1 MAKTHTRYVC
11 QECGRVAAT
20 YMGKCPQCGS
30 FNSMVE
36 EVIHDEP
43 VAKSTAVRGLTGR
56 SSPRSIGDVSSDA
69 EDRIHLPIG
78 EFARVLGGGIVPGSI
93 VLVGGDPGIGKC
105 VTGDTRILDPLTGDF
120 FSIREWAQGQRRV
133 LALDEES
140 LRLQSVPISAFF
152 NRGRRP
158 IVQIQTELGRTL
170 KCTPDHPLL
179 APDGWAPADSF
190 KPGDRIA
197 APRALPHFG
206 TQPLPEAKVKLI
218 AYILSDGS
226 AQSSIGVTNSL
237 PEVAHDME
245 EIASAF
251 GMRVVSYAKRSNQAI
266 QYRFVSMKG
275 QRSIARS
282 DIALALRAVQKQR
295 QIRWAEWAR
304 SAQISYALL
313 NVWRRGEAA
322 PRADDLQRLAQ
333 AVDLSIEELAPEARS
348 QAEKSTPI
356 ARYLAE
362 IGLRYTRAANK
373 TIPACIFR
381 LPRNELALFLKT
393 LFTCDGSVYIN
404 QYGQPGV
411 SYSTISQRL
420 AEDVQHLLLRFGISA
435 KLRTKH
441 MQVNEKPYFA
451 YEVTFLGVP
460 QVQHFIRE
468 IGILGREN
476 ISRRIR
482 EMKVPV
488 LPSTQ
493 RDTIPTGVNFWKLL
507 QSVDPYSSLKKINH
521 LAGTSFH
528 PERPNGPLS
537 RYTVAKLANTYPL
550 PRLEA
555 LAFGDVLWDTI
566 KSVTPAGEAEVFD
579 LSVPGK
585 HNFVAN
591 DLIIHN
597 STLTLQMAIEMA
609 ATQRVLYVSGEESER
624 QIKMRAIRLSQSVGA
639 QRDGQGPNAKR
650 DAAVPLPKN
659 LLLVT
664 ETNLEII
671 LNHISEV
678 KPDLL
683 IVDSIQTVY
692 LSNMD
697 SSAGSVSQVREC
709 SSQLRELA
717 KTSGISVFVIGHVT
731 KEGTIAGPRV
741 LEHIV
746 DTVLYL
752 EGDRFQA
759 YRLLRSVKNRFGATS
774 EVGVFEMRE
783 GGLAEVTN
791 PSEAFLAE
799 RMINAAGSAIAVTME
814 GTRPILVEIQGLTSP
829 TQFGNARRTANGVD
843 FNRLLLIAA
852 VLTRRVGLKLGEQDV
867 FVNVVGG
874 LQIDEPA
881 ADLAIAAAIASSW
894 RDIPVKAEAVLIA
907 EIGLAGELRMP
918 GQMQARLREAQKLG
932 FKTAIVPKALRKGEP
947 YPTGIEIIEVRSIQ
961 QALDA
966 ALNVQRELPQGRKVA

>member
-11 QECGRVAAT
+11 QECGRVAAS

-43 VAKSTAVRGLTGR
+43 AAKGTAVRGLTGR
-56 SSPRSIGDVSSDA
+56 SSPRSIGDISSDS

-93 VLVGGDPGIGKC
+93 VLIGGDPGIGK
-105 VTGDTRILDPLTGDF
+105 
-120 FSIREWAQGQRRV
+120 
-133 LALDEES
+133 
-140 LRLQSVPISAFF
+140 
-152 NRGRRP
+152 
-158 IVQIQTELGRTL
+158 
-170 KCTPDHPLL
+170 
-179 APDGWAPADSF
+179 
-190 KPGDRIA
+190 
-197 APRALPHFG
+197 
-206 TQPLPEAKVKLI
+206 
-218 AYILSDGS
+218 
-226 AQSSIGVTNSL
+226 
-237 PEVAHDME
+237 
-245 EIASAF
+245 
-251 GMRVVSYAKRSNQAI
+251 
-266 QYRFVSMKG
+266 
-275 QRSIARS
+275 
-282 DIALALRAVQKQR
+282 
-295 QIRWAEWAR
+295 
-304 SAQISYALL
+304 
-313 NVWRRGEAA
+313 
-322 PRADDLQRLAQ
+322 
-333 AVDLSIEELAPEARS
+333 
-348 QAEKSTPI
+348 
-356 ARYLAE
+356 
-362 IGLRYTRAANK
+362 
-373 TIPACIFR
+373 
-381 LPRNELALFLKT
+381 
-393 LFTCDGSVYIN
+393 
-404 QYGQPGV
+404 
-411 SYSTISQRL
+411 
-420 AEDVQHLLLRFGISA
+420 
-435 KLRTKH
+435 
-441 MQVNEKPYFA
+441 
-451 YEVTFLGVP
+451 
-460 QVQHFIRE
+460 
-468 IGILGREN
+468 
-476 ISRRIR
+476 
-482 EMKVPV
+482 
-488 LPSTQ
+488 
-493 RDTIPTGVNFWKLL
+493 
-507 QSVDPYSSLKKINH
+507 
-521 LAGTSFH
+521 
-528 PERPNGPLS
+528 
-537 RYTVAKLANTYPL
+537 
-550 PRLEA
+550 
-555 LAFGDVLWDTI
+555 
-566 KSVTPAGEAEVFD
+566 
-579 LSVPGK
+579 
-585 HNFVAN
+585 
-591 DLIIHN
+591 
-597 STLTLQMAIEMA
+597 STLTLQMAMEMA
-609 ATQRVLYVSGEESER
+609 AKQRVLYVSGEESER
-624 QIKMRAIRLSQSVGA
+624 QIKMRAVRLNA
-639 QRDGQGPNAKR
+639 QKE
-650 DAAVPLPKN
+650 LPKN

-814 GTRPILVEIQGLTSP
+814 GTRPILVEVQGLTSP

-852 VLTRRVGLKLGEQDV
+852 VLTRRVGLKLSEQDT

-894 RDIPVKAEAVLIA
+894 RDIPVKADSVLIA

-932 FKTAIVPKALRKGEP
+932 FRTAIVPKALRKGEP

-966 ALNVQRELPQGRKVA
+966 ALKVQKEIPQGRKVA